1 MTLMTALP
9 SFSADLIFFRILA
22 DVKKFLIIN
31 ILYLL
36 FVFDYNIFF
45 IFKRF

>member
-1 MTLMTALP
+1 MMLVTALP
-9 SFSADLIFFRILA
+9 SFSEDPDFFRILA